1 MNYYGAVQTSRDLLF
16 QRGVQDCWGL
26 RQKKCYANNVRVDT
40 HARVSTG
47 GRRAWKPTM
56 EKSVNEWEGADRV
69 AGAVVAEDMASV
81 HLSIS
86 KHSQLSSLFTGGEVN
101 PFFSSPAPLP
111 RSPSAPAASPDSFI

>member
-1 MNYYGAVQTSRDLLF
+1 MCVLI
-16 QRGVQDCWGL
+16 
-26 RQKKCYANNVRVDT
+26 

-47 GRRAWKPTM
+47 GGRARKPTM

-86 KHSQLSSLFTGGEVN
+86 KHSRLSSLFTGGEVN
-101 PFFSSPAPLP
+101 PFFFLSSCTPSSFPL
-111 RSPSAPAASPDSFI
+111 SAPAASPDSFI